1 MSTSSINNTFK
12 YALTKATLDTYRQLV
27 KTGFNHDTAMAQ
39 LKSLYEWNTKI
50 LLDDINNT
58 NKEW

>member
-1 MSTSSINNTFK
+1 MSTNSTLFK
-12 YALTKATLDTYRQLV
+12 YALTKGTVDTYRELV
-27 KTGFNHDTAMAQ
+27 KQGFNHDTAMAQ

-50 LLDDINNT
+50 LLDDMIN